1 MSAVLTGVEL
11 YLPLE
16 GLIDISQEIERLEKE
31 LDKWSKEV
39 ERVEKKLSNQG
50 FISKAPAKI
59 VDEERAKQ
67 ADYEDKR
74 ARVQQRINELKG

>member
-1 MSAVLTGVEL
+1 MRTTIRTI
-11 YLPLE
+11 E
-16 GLIDISQEIERLEKE
+16 GISPVPRTIDITKEIERLEKE
-31 LDKWSKEV
+31 LDKWTKEV

-67 ADYEDKR
+67 ADYDDKR
-74 ARVQQRINELKG
+74 SRVQQRINELKG